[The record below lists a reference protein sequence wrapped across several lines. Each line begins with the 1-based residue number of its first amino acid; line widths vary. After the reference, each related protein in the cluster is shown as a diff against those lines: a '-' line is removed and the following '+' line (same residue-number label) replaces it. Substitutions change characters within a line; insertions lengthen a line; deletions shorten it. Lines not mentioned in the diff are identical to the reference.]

1 MSALDKQYVI
11 KLDLNKETYNEDME
25 FSISDLETSDFWI
38 DIKKSRKTIDFTD
51 FNVVLYIT
59 KPNGNIRTLDAVF
72 DMENKMYYCNLT
84 TETKNL
90 LGDYE
95 IQVIVNNFDENE
107 RLVVPSRI
115 KYHVVNDILHDT
127 YENIE
132 EIEDTLKE
140 NYDALLYDLE
150 NAKIKN
156 ATQDGRLNELEWS
169 DTTQNEKLISLE
181 NYSYRQDER
190 FANIERVNTEQT
202 TAINNIRQVNDEQDT
217 QIRDLSQGLDELT
230 SQLNGDVGDIRNAI
244 TEINNEL
251 DEINNELDENDS
263 VLEDLTDISIQNTL
277 GINSLEKQYEEK
289 FLEIE
294 QQISEYTSTTNSR
307 LTNVESKNTTQDS
320 RINSVE
326 NKYTSLN
333 NVVDTVKVVNSNQ
346 TIEINNL
353 KNRVTALEQK
363 ISELETLVTTLKGG
377 EE

>member
-51 FNVVLYIT
+51 YNVVLYIT

-72 DMENKMYYCNLT
+72 DVSNRMHYCNLT

-95 IQVIVNNFDENE
+95 IQVVVNDFSKSE

-115 KYHVVNDILHDT
+115 KYHVINDTLNDS
-127 YENIE
+127 YENVE
-132 EIEDTLKE
+132 ELEDDFKE
-140 NYDALLYDLE
+140 KYDTILFDLE
-150 NAKIKN
+150 VIKTKN
-156 ATQDGRLNELEWS
+156 ST
-169 DTTQNEKLISLE
+169 
-181 NYSYRQDER
+181 QDER
-190 FANIERVNTEQT
+190 LTGLEMYRMIYDETLVSLDKRMSNLDFDLEVIKGVNGEQT
-202 TAINNIRQVNDEQDT
+202 TAIDDIKLINSTHESQIQV
-217 QIRDLSQGLDELT
+217 LDEGLNKLT
-230 SQLNGDVGDIRNAI
+230 FRFNSDTEDIKNAI
-244 TEINNEL
+244 IEINNEL
-251 DEINNELDENDS
+251 DEKNLT
-263 VLEDLTDISIQNTL
+263 LEDLTDISIRNTL
-277 GINSLEKQYEEK
+277 GINTLEKQYEEK

-294 QQISEYTSTTNSR
+294 QQTSEYTSTTNSR

-320 RINSVE
+320 RINSIE

-346 TIEINNL
+346 TVEINNL

-363 ISELETLVTTLKGG
+363 ISELETLIATLQGG

>member
-1 MSALDKQYVI
+1 MSVLDKQYVI

-51 FNVVLYIT
+51 YNVVLYIT
-59 KPNGNIRTLDAVF
+59 KPNGNIRTVEAVF

-156 ATQDGRLNELEWS
+156 TTQDGRLNELEWS
-169 DTTQNEKLISLE
+169 DTVQNEKLISLE

-190 FANIERVNTEQT
+190 FANIERLNTEQT
-202 TAINNIRQVNDEQDT
+202 TAINNIILVNDEQDT
-217 QIRDLSQGLDELT
+217 QIRGLGQELGGLT

-244 TEINNEL
+244 T
-251 DEINNELDENDS
+251 EINNELDENDS

-294 QQISEYTSTTNSR
+294 QQTSEYTSTTNSR

-320 RINSVE
+320 RINSIE

-346 TIEINNL
+346 TVDINNL

-363 ISELETLVTTLKGG
+363 ISELETLVATLKGG

>member
-51 FNVVLYIT
+51 CNVVLYIT
-59 KPNGNIRTLDAVF
+59 KPNGNIRTVEAVF

-84 TETKNL
+84 NETKNL
-90 LGDYE
+90 LGNYDV
-95 IQVIVNNFDENE
+95 QVIVNNFSENE

-115 KYHVVNDILHDT
+115 KYHVINDILHDT

>member
-150 NAKIKN
+150 SVKAKNLTQDERISGVENRN
-156 ATQDGRLNELEWS
+156 ATQDQRLFSLE
-169 DTTQNEKLISLE
+169 DYNFEQNNRFLAIEKLNL
-181 NYSYRQDER
+181 
-190 FANIERVNTEQT
+190 
-202 TAINNIRQVNDEQDT
+202 EQDT
-217 QIRDLSQGLDELT
+217 MLNSIMLVNDTQDNQIQGLNSELDELT
-230 SQLNGDVGDIRNAI
+230 STFNSNA
-244 TEINNEL
+244 ESVRREL
-251 DEINNELDENDS
+251 DEINNELDEKDLT
-263 VLEDLTDISIQNTL
+263 LEDLTDITIQNTL
-277 GINSLEKQYEEK
+277 GINNLEKQYEEK
-289 FLEIE
+289 ILEIE
-294 QQISEYTSTTNSR
+294 EQTSEYISTSNTR

-320 RINSVE
+320 RINSIE

-346 TIEINNL
+346 TVEINNL

-363 ISELETLVTTLKGG
+363 ISELETLIATLQGG

>member
-1 MSALDKQYVI
+1 MSTLDKQYVI

-51 FNVVLYIT
+51 YNVVLYIT
-59 KPNGNIRTLDAVF
+59 KPNGNIRTIEAIF
-72 DMENKMYYCNLT
+72 DMENKMHYCNLT

-115 KYHVVNDILHDT
+115 KYHVVNDILNDT

-140 NYDALLYDLE
+140 NYDASLYGLE
-150 NAKIKN
+150 SVKAENLAQDERINEVGNYN
-156 ATQDGRLNELEWS
+156 ATQDERMSSIEEYN
-169 DTTQNEKLISLE
+169 TTQD
-181 NYSYRQDER
+181 YRIQM
-190 FANIERVNTEQT
+190 IER
-202 TAINNIRQVNDEQDT
+202 ANDEQST
-217 QIRDLSQGLDELT
+217 SINSIRAINTSLNSQFQSLNRGFNELT
-230 SQLNGDVGDIRNAI
+230 SSFNSNVESVRR
-244 TEINNEL
+244 EL
-251 DEINNELDENDS
+251 DEINNELDEKDLT
-263 VLEDLTDISIQNTL
+263 LEDLTDITIQNTL
-277 GINSLEKQYEEK
+277 GINNLEKQYEEK
-289 FLEIE
+289 ILEIE
-294 QQISEYTSTTNSR
+294 EQTSEYISTSNTR
-307 LTNVESKNTTQDS
+307 LTSVESKNTTQDS
-320 RINSVE
+320 RINSIE

-346 TIEINNL
+346 TVEINNL

-363 ISELETLVTTLKGG
+363 ISELETLIATLQGG